1 MENDNLPEFIKTYF
15 GHPLVQKAN
24 KNDLMVLDEKLLN
37 EIIQAEDLIYR
48 GIREYYKADKDKKLN
63 AGHFGSSVQI
73 ARAWSLLD
81 MAFPSC
87 DLGSLIDRVYMV
99 TKTTDKKQYLKHMKD
114 SVLPRLIRHNLI
126 ILDESK
132 NIISDFMPY
141 AVSSKLYVK
150 KELLDNTI
158 LFSHQANQF
167 TILNKVQYFPVLKT
181 ELEAN
186 ATIPG
191 PNFGRDYNALSEI
204 DVIRTRSIKGRDFT
218 LSKAYLTGDR
228 SLETWL
234 SVLESADRTRKGLKQ
249 LLELQGIMGGC
260 VSQNEISRLTS
271 MNMRLVGNLMRRID
285 ALGLA
290 QRIQTLELDDALS
303 RPISGTRLN
312 SNYSK
317 LNNAQSMLIFAR
329 SITET
334 PDILYKVRKQQV
346 FNEGEL
352 SAEFDPSSVSKVR
365 NSLQNIGVLI
375 EEDEAEGIW
384 KVAQNNES
392 NAFLDDVL
400 KVLANTRSILGENL
414 EINKRLEDFFPDN
427 EEDTNKNLKEL
438 EKDFLK
444 VDLDKK

>member
-1 MENDNLPEFIKTYF
+1 MTETDLPEFIKTYI
-15 GHPLVQKAN
+15 GDPLVARAN
-24 KNDLMVLDEKLLN
+24 KSDLIELDGKLLN
-37 EIIQAEDLIYR
+37 DIIQAEDLIYR
-48 GIREYYKADKDKKLN
+48 GIREYYKADKDKKLHS
-63 AGHFGSSVQI
+63 GHFGSSVQI

-87 DLGSLIDRVYMV
+87 NLAEVVDRVYAV

-114 SVLPRLIRHNLI
+114 SVIPRLIKNNLI
-126 ILDESK
+126 IVDDSNNTIKE
-132 NIISDFMPY
+132 IMPY
-141 AVSSKLYVK
+141 VVGSKLYVK
-150 KELLDNTI
+150 KELLDNAT
-158 LFSHQANQF
+158 LFRYQANQF
-167 TILNKVQYFPVLKT
+167 TILNNVQFFPARKN

-186 ATIPG
+186 ASVPG
-191 PNFGRDYNALSEI
+191 NFGTDYNALSEI
-204 DVIRTRSIKGRDFT
+204 DVIRTRSIKGIDFT
-218 LSKAYLTGDR
+218 LSKAYLTGER

-234 SVLESADRTRKGLKQ
+234 GVLESADRTRKGLKQ
-249 LLELQGIMGGC
+249 LLELQGVMGGC
-260 VSQNEISRLTS
+260 VSQNEISRMTS

-329 SITET
+329 SVTET
-334 PDILYKVRKQQV
+334 PDILYKVRKQQI
-346 FNEGEL
+346 FNEGDL
-352 SAEFDPSSVSKVR
+352 SGEFDPSSVSKVR

-400 KVLANTRSILGENL
+400 KVLGNTRTVLGENL
-414 EINKRLEDFFPDN
+414 DINRKLEEFFPDN
-427 EEDTNKNLKEL
+427 EEDTNRNIKEIEKEFLQVDL
-438 EKDFLK
+438 EKSK
-444 VDLDKK
+444 

>member
-1 MENDNLPEFIKTYF
+1 MEEDYLPEFLKTYSK
-15 GHPLVQKAN
+15 HPLVQKAN
-24 KNDLMVLDEKLLN
+24 PDDLSKLDEKSLN
-37 EIIQAEDLIYR
+37 DIISAEDLIYR
-48 GIREYYKADKDKKLN
+48 GIREYYKADKIKKLN

-87 DLGSLIDRVYMV
+87 DLDELVERVYLV
-99 TKTTDKKQYLKHMKD
+99 TKTTDKKQYLKHIKT
-114 SVLPRLIRHNLI
+114 VIPRLVKHNLI
-126 ILDESK
+126 IIDDATKKIRDL
-132 NIISDFMPY
+132 MPY
-141 AVSSKLYVK
+141 PVSSKLYVK
-150 KELLDNTI
+150 KELLDNAT
-158 LFSHQANQF
+158 LFHYQANQF
-167 TILNKVQYFPVLKT
+167 TILNKVQFFPVRKA
-181 ELEAN
+181 ELESSASVHE
-186 ATIPG
+186 
-191 PNFGRDYNALSEI
+191 NFRTDYNALSEI
-204 DVIRTRSIKGRDFT
+204 EVIRTRSVKSIDFT
-218 LSKAYLTGDR
+218 LSKAYLTGER

-234 SVLESADRTRKGLKQ
+234 SVLESADRTRNGLKQ
-249 LLELQGIMGGC
+249 LLELQGNLGGC

-329 SITET
+329 SVTET
-334 PDILYKVRKQQV
+334 PNILYTVKKQQV

-365 NSLQNIGVLI
+365 NSLRNIGVLI
-375 EEDEAEGIW
+375 EEDEAEGMW

-400 KVLANTRSILGENL
+400 KVLANTRTVYGENL
-414 EINKRLEDFFPDN
+414 DINKRLEDFFPDN
-427 EEDTNKNLKEL
+427 EEDTNRNLREL
-438 EKDFLK
+438 EKDFLE
-444 VDLDKK
+444 VDLDKI